1 MPPTPELSSGIPPVL
16 APARGHLRLTGALA
30 HTINNALTGT
40 IGYLELALRQ
50 SPPDGPLARDLQ
62 AALAGSHRAA
72 RAVRQFVAFASSPAE
87 VPTGLVSLRDIAAT
101 AASEARALSPEGIT
115 VVSTGERPARVAGHA
130 VLLAA
135 AVDEV
140 VYNALEAMGTAGR
153 LTLETE
159 EAGGRSRLWVRDSG
173 PGLPA
178 HVQDQLFEPFLTTKP
193 FGHLGL
199 GLALASELVRA
210 QGGILSVFSCP
221 GLGTTV
227 VFNFPAFKDPE
238 PRPLPAPKSPLSR
251 GAKTVPGKSGRTEM
265 AGRSFAESGQDGRVS

>member
-1 MPPTPELSSGIPPVL
+1 MPPTLELSSGSPPVL
-16 APARGHLRLTGALA
+16 PSGRGQLRLSGALA

-50 SPPDGPLARDLQ
+50 APPGGPLAKDLQ

-87 VPTGLVSLRDIAAT
+87 LPTGPVSLRDIAAT
-101 AASEARALSPEGIT
+101 AAREARAISPDEIT
-115 VVSTGERPARVAGHA
+115 IVTSGDRPARVAGHG
-130 VLLAA
+130 VLLSA

-140 VYNALEAMGTAGR
+140 VQNALEALGTSGR

-210 QGGILSVFSCP
+210 QGGTLTVFSCP

-227 VFNFPAFKDPE
+227 VFNFPSFKDAD
-238 PRPLPAPKSPLSR
+238 PRANPGPVSSAPR
-251 GAKTVPGKSGRTEM
+251 GVKSGP
-265 AGRSFAESGQDGRVS
+265 GQKWSD